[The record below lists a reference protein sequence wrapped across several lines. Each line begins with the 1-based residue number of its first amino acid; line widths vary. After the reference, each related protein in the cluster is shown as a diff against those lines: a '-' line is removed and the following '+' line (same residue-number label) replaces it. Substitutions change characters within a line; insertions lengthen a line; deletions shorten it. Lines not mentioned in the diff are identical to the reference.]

1 MHVVDGL
8 PAPLRDRCT
17 VDRRRHHPTDL
28 MTQLSTCD
36 VVISMRLHGCLL
48 AMIAGTPAMGLAY
61 ESKTPEIRGPPSWSA
76 LARHTGNQRTVQARS
91 CSDIERANPVVS
103 ESAPLRGRGV

>member
-1 MHVVDGL
+1 VHVVDGL

-61 ESKTPEIRGPPSWSA
+61 ESKTPEINSSVDLRRGAVEGPRVISEERNDEGRRHWPPA
-76 LARHTGNQRTVQARS
+76 ATAVAMVAT
-91 CSDIERANPVVS
+91 
-103 ESAPLRGRGV
+103 

>member
-1 MHVVDGL
+1 
-8 PAPLRDRCT
+8 
-17 VDRRRHHPTDL
+17 

-61 ESKTPEIRGPPSWSA
+61 ESKAPEIFFQLGLKKYQIPFTAYQTRWCLCASA
-76 LARHTGNQRTVQARS
+76 LLD
-91 CSDIERANPVVS
+91 DIDIIR
-103 ESAPLRGRGV
+103 ESLPATLDHAADRVWRGLGQLDQFIR